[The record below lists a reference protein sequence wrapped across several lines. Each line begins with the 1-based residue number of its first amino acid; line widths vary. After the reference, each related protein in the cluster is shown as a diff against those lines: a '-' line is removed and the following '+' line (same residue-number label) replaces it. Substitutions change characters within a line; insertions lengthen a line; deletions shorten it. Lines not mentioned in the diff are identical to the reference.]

1 LRPIAK
7 GENETREQE
16 ADVGILEDRV
26 ENFDRFATDDG
37 RVLESIGQDKERDEE
52 VALEHTQ
59 TRQVSMR
66 TRILLPTGD
75 PPGQTKRR

>member
-7 GENETREQE
+7 GENETCEQE

-26 ENFDRFATDDG
+26 DNIDHFATDDS
-37 RVLESIGQDKERDEE
+37 RVLEGIGQDKERDEE

-66 TRILLPTGD
+66 TQILLPQRGTH
-75 PPGQTKRR
+75 